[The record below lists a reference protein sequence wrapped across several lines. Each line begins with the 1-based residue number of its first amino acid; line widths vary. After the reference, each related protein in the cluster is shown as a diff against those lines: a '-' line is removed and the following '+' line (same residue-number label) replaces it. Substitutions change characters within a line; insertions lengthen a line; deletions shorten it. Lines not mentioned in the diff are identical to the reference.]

1 MSGKLKFSS
10 IIFTARIPYGIG
22 IGGYKPFT
30 SAQSICEPMG
40 SNLDILYKTSKLD
53 RHIVWNLFVSFSK
66 YLCKY

>member
-22 IGGYKPFT
+22 IDGYKLFT

-40 SNLDILYKTSKLD
+40 SCNLDILYKTSKLE
-53 RHIVWNLFVSFSK
+53 RHIVWNLFVSLRK
-66 YLCKY
+66 